1 MHIKFV
7 LGSPRGRGL
16 NPLKPPPPR
25 RSATDHDWY
34 IIKNVLN
41 IYLIA
46 KDTCVDINVIIVWGT
61 ICKAV
66 LLGLGLGLH

>member
-1 MHIKFV
+1 MIY
-7 LGSPRGRGL
+7 
-16 NPLKPPPPR
+16 
-25 RSATDHDWY
+25 HDWY

-46 KDTCVDINVIIVWGT
+46 KDNCVDTNVIVWGT

-66 LLGLGLGLH
+66 LLELGLGLHY